1 MSAWAIIVAAG
12 QGVRFGDDGVPKAFR
27 SLAGIPMYVHSVRA
41 FEAVDVIKGIVLV
54 VPANWQEYAMEH
66 TMGEATRTTVEIWP
80 GGETRQASV
89 RAGLA
94 IVPVEAERIVVHDA
108 ARPLV
113 TGSLIESA
121 LRALDAADGAVCAVP
136 LSDTLKESRDDET
149 VEGTVARDHLWRA
162 QTPQGFRARALRD
175 AHERALSEGTDAT
188 DDAGL
193 IEHAG
198 GRVVIVPG
206 DERNIKVT
214 TQADLEVAEAILL
227 GTRVRP

>member
-12 QGVRFGDDGVPKAFR
+12 HGVRFGDDGVPKAFR

-41 FEAVDVIKGIVLV
+41 FEVVDAIEGIVLV
-54 VPANWQEYAMEH
+54 VPTNWQEYAMEH

-94 IVPVEAERIVVHDA
+94 IVPDGAERIVVHDA

-113 TGSLIESA
+113 TAQLIEGS
-121 LRALDAADGAVCAVP
+121 LRALDDADGAVCAVP
-136 LSDTLKESRDDET
+136 LADTLKTSRDGEAI
-149 VEGTVARDHLWRA
+149 EGTVPRESLWRA
-162 QTPQGFRARALRD
+162 QTPQAFRAQALGE
-175 AHERALSEGTDAT
+175 AHERALSDGTDAT
-188 DDAGL
+188 DDAAL
-193 IEHAG
+193 IEQAG